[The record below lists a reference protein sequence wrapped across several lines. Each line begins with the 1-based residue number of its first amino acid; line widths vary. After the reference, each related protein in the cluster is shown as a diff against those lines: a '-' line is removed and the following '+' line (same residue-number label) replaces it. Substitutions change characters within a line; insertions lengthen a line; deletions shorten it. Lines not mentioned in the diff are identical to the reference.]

1 MLWQQIQEK
10 IERRSVE
17 TLVDATGPNPILE
30 STLGPL
36 VYVDTNQQL
45 LFCVY
50 PLSTQNQY
58 YPISTS
64 RHGLGQQQGSFQTPV
79 GLHRIAQKIGEGEP
93 VGRVFKGRKPTE
105 MQCIPDEH
113 SSDEDVIT
121 TRILWLEGLET
132 GVNQGGQ
139 YDSLDRYIYIHGTSD
154 EAHIGQPASIGCI
167 RMKNE
172 EVIDLFNRVEEG
184 SLVLIE

>member
-1 MLWQQIQEK
+1 
-10 IERRSVE
+10 
-17 TLVDATGPNPILE
+17 
-30 STLGPL
+30 
-36 VYVDTNQQL
+36 
-45 LFCVY
+45 
-50 PLSTQNQY
+50 
-58 YPISTS
+58 
-64 RHGLGQQQGSFQTPV
+64 
-79 GLHRIAQKIGEGEP
+79 
-93 VGRVFKGRKPTE
+93 